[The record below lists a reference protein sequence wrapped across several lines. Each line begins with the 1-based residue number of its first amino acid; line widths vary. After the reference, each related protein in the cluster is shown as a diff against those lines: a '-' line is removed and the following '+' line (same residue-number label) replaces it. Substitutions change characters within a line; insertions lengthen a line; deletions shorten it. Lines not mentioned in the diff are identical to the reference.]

1 MPPAITLQLN
11 KFAPKIKLLRK
22 ENKTYVWDLVRRK
35 YVTLKPE
42 EMVRQL
48 IIHFLVEELKYPK
61 TSISIE
67 RQIKHQGSSKRYDLI
82 AYNSQFNPFIL
93 FEFKSFNVRLD
104 HATFI
109 QSAIY
114 NSQIKAEYLCITN
127 GVEAYCYR
135 LDHDNNSI
143 SFCSELPTY
152 R

>member
-1 MPPAITLQLN
+1 MPTAITLHLD
-11 KFAPKIKLLRK
+11 KYTSKIKLLKK

-35 YVTLKPE
+35 YVILKPE

-48 IIHFLVEELKYPK
+48 VIHYLVEELKYPK

-67 RQIKHQGSSKRYDLI
+67 RQIKRQGASKRYDLI
-82 AYNSQFNPFIL
+82 TYNSQFSPYVL
-93 FEFKSFNVRLD
+93 FEFKSFNVKLD
-104 HATFI
+104 DTTFI

-127 GVEAYCYR
+127 GVMAYCCR
-135 LDHDNNSI
+135 SDHDSKSI
-143 SFCSELPTY
+143 YFCSELPTY

>member
-1 MPPAITLQLN
+1 MPSAIKLQLD
-11 KFAPKIKLLRK
+11 KFAAKIKLVRK

-35 YVTLKPE
+35 YVILKPE

-48 IIHFLVEELKYPK
+48 IIHYLVEELKYPK

-67 RQIKHQGSSKRYDLI
+67 RQIKHQGASKRYDLI
-82 AYNSQFNPFIL
+82 AYNSQFFPFIL

-104 HATFI
+104 DTTFI

-135 LDHDNNSI
+135 IDQDNKSI
-143 SFCSELPTY
+143 YFCSELPTY